1 MKKQTTFEI
10 SAELLTFKTVGW
22 YRLGKS
28 KSNATKF
35 GICYKPSFK
44 RKHGVCVGQCR
55 ISVEFVSNSAE
66 VV

>member
-1 MKKQTTFEI
+1 MNEQTTFEI

-35 GICYKPSFK
+35 GVCYKPSFIH
-44 RKHGVCVGQCR
+44 RFFMR
-55 ISVEFVSNSAE
+55 ICLGFYWENAE
-66 VV
+66 GGDK